1 MKPDLASQQWG
12 MQFRDL
18 GRCTGMIERL
28 RRHADQINGD
38 RLSGEQPEM
47 TGRAAVTQQHQAPR
61 ARQLTRALP
70 GQHGRGGGLPEMLRR
85 GQK

>member
-1 MKPDLASQQWG
+1 MKPDLTPQQRG
-12 MQFRDL
+12 GQLLHF
-18 GRCTGMIERL
+18 GGCIGMIERL

-38 RLSGEQPEM
+38 RLTGEQPEM